1 MRRGAYT
8 STFPSLSPVNTT
20 EDIRPNRIHDG
31 FLRKDATQN
40 SECKRALFGAA
51 GSIRLLEQRQ
61 CAPRVDA
68 SRDDR
73 VERGDVQ
80 VPNVDA
86 PVRRHTPEHRRH
98 IRRPAP
104 QSHRAACTIDAARDP
119 HAARLRAANGW
130 CCVGKAAVMLYYTHA
145 RARVGVS
152 SAACALRSRCRE
164 SALTTVKTRPA
175 GRRSRRLRMTLH
187 VYHRCVCGFS
197 GGRPAD
203 VGHVVLEASKSE
215 YRLDVLVVP

>member
-1 MRRGAYT
+1 MRRGTYT

-86 PVRRHTPEHRRH
+86 AVGRHTPEHRRH
-98 IRRPAP
+98 VRGPAP
-104 QSHRAACTIDAARDP
+104 QSHRAALARSMP
-119 HAARLRAANGW
+119 RAIPAPRE
-130 CCVGKAAVMLYYTHA
+130 Y
-145 RARVGVS
+145 ARVRERLVLRRKGGRYVIVYTCPR
-152 SAACALRSRCRE
+152 ACTRHQCGMRTEQPVQRE
-164 SALTTVKTRPA
+164 RAHNGEDDTS
-175 GRRSRRLRMTLH
+175 GSRRLEIALQ
-187 VYHRCVCGFS
+187 VYGAC
-197 GGRPAD
+197 
-203 VGHVVLEASKSE
+203 
-215 YRLDVLVVP
+215 